1 MKTIRL
7 DGVVGRE
14 ILADDVSSQIE
25 GQSEVKLI
33 LNSGGGD
40 VLEGFSIFNVLKD
53 FDGKIHIQVDFAASM
68 ASLIAMAGDTIT
80 MKDNSSIMMIHRP
93 WGVAGGN
100 SEDFRKQADTLDK
113 METMLLNIY
122 AERSGMNAVKL
133 SGLLEDETYMNAQ
146 EAKDF
151 GFIDSIES
159 GKSDFAMVAMSGMK
173 AHDKVSFSTDKFLA
187 KIEAMRAEKP
197 AIKDTFSACSSLAD
211 VEAVMRNE
219 MKLSRS
225 EAVAITAAVKKQVR
239 GDHELTEVKAIFDN
253 FKL

>member
-151 GFIDSIES
+151 GFFDSI
-159 GKSDFAMVAMSGMK
+159 
-173 AHDKVSFSTDKFLA
+173 
-187 KIEAMRAEKP
+187 
-197 AIKDTFSACSSLAD
+197 
-211 VEAVMRNE
+211 
-219 MKLSRS
+219 
-225 EAVAITAAVKKQVR
+225 
-239 GDHELTEVKAIFDN
+239 
-253 FKL
+253 